1 MSSSSNL
8 QSTLKFLSL
17 PNTCPL
23 SIIALDPNTGKPIG
37 VNSTFEN
44 IFGPLYK
51 FQEWE
56 FSNAACDDD
65 DGHTATTTG
74 ASSAPTVA
82 SELNRTKFRNA
93 INKVSNSL
101 KYNGDGV
108 VSWWGLTHTTIRN
121 VEMLTLGTN
130 EAGLPV
136 RKYFDWTIGSVK
148 EEEEGG
154 AEAVILY
161 GNLVNEVE
169 ESDRARDAE
178 LIDFFQNAPI
188 AMHWLNSDGTVLWA
202 NQTELNV
209 LGYTAEEYIGQPIM
223 NFCPDEKELVLEIF
237 QQLGSGN
244 AIADVPVRFRTKE
257 GKIVHLLIDS
267 NVAYKKDGS
276 FGHTRCFIRDDTA
289 RKIRDARVQLL
300 LDENER
306 SLRMLDNFLS
316 RTLHH
321 IMGPLHALKATTE
334 VVSDRLQT
342 QKFDETERQ
351 NSVELLERAS
361 ETISGS
367 ARMIADVSD
376 LARFDEGAL
385 LRTKFTPFNLRNVG
399 IEAIEKIQF
408 RDLRMNG
415 GDDGISV
422 SVNLVGEGGSTAL
435 NTDRQVL
442 LRVLQHLLENAVR
455 EVNPGGSVTLQIT
468 SSPPSATNNSEGSVL
483 VEIMD
488 DGKGLPPGT
497 CLEAT
502 ISGIGAVNG
511 GSHRYA
517 IGNRGSQDDPDELQ
531 KARAEME
538 EGLRNLKQNGVGVGL
553 PVSYHLVRMLGG
565 DLRHDAEFS
574 GGTRIWFT
582 LPNKIEDGDEDDQY
596 EVLKTETI
604 PKKGLPPTQI
614 SFVQSG
620 QSDNKKRKRE
630 DDAEFGNFVSS
641 DSSAAT
647 SNDGDDST
655 MANTAQ
661 KSKHIDS
668 VPPAAVAKCGV
679 KASMPFSVLIV
690 EDTDIC
696 ARLLGMQLKKMKCST
711 QRAENGQVA
720 IDILQKSMPGQFDLI
735 LMDLRMPV
743 MDGLKA
749 TKLIRE
755 ELKMVDIPILALTGE
770 KRDDIQSECEGIG
783 FTDFF
788 SKPLPKKK
796 LEETIAKYKALRDG
810 VETIRGSQ
818 L

>member
-1 MSSSSNL
+1 V
-8 QSTLKFLSL
+8 T
-17 PNTCPL
+17 
-23 SIIALDPNTGKPIG
+23 
-37 VNSTFEN
+37 
-44 IFGPLYK
+44 
-51 FQEWE
+51 
-56 FSNAACDDD
+56 
-65 DGHTATTTG
+65 
-74 ASSAPTVA
+74 
-82 SELNRTKFRNA
+82 
-93 INKVSNSL
+93 
-101 KYNGDGV
+101 
-108 VSWWGLTHTTIRN
+108 
-121 VEMLTLGTN
+121 
-130 EAGLPV
+130 
-136 RKYFDWTIGSVK
+136 
-148 EEEEGG
+148 EEEGG
-154 AEAVILY
+154 VDAVILY

-169 ESDRARDAE
+169 ESNRARDAE

-244 AIADVPVRFRTKE
+244 AIADVPVRFRTKD

-306 SLRMLDNFLS
+306 SLMMLDNFLS

-321 IMGPLHALKATTE
+321 IMGPLHALRATCDA
-334 VVSDRLQT
+334 VGDRLQT
-342 QKFDETERQ
+342 QSFDAKEREI
-351 NSVELLERAS
+351 SVELLERAS
-361 ETISGS
+361 DTISGS

-376 LARFDEGAL
+376 LARFDEGAQ
-385 LRTKFTPFNLRNVG
+385 LRTKFTPFSLRNVG
-399 IEAIEKIQF
+399 VEAIEKVRFQ
-408 RDLRMNG
+408 DLRMNG

-422 SVNLVGEGGSTAL
+422 SVKFVGEGGSSAL

-442 LRVLQHLLENAVR
+442 LRVLAHLLENSVR
-455 EVNPGGSVTLQIT
+455 EVHPGGNVTLQIT
-468 SSPPSATNNSEGSVL
+468 SSPPSATKSEGSVL
-483 VEIMD
+483 VEVMD

-497 CLEAT
+497 CLDAT
-502 ISGIGAVNG
+502 NNGIIPENG

-517 IGNRGSQDDPDELQ
+517 IGRHVNQNDPDELQ

-538 EGLRNLKQNGVGVGL
+538 EGLRSLKQNGVGVGL

-582 LPNKIEDGDEDDQY
+582 LPNKIEDGGGDEDDQY
-596 EVLKTETI
+596 ELLETEI
-604 PKKGLPPTQI
+604 IAKKGLPPPQI
-614 SFVQSG
+614 SFAQSG
-620 QSDNKKRKRE
+620 QSEANKKRKRE
-630 DDAEFGNFVSS
+630 DDADFGNFVSS
-641 DSSAAT
+641 DSSAAN
-647 SNDGDDST
+647 SSEGDDISMVT
-655 MANTAQ
+655 SAVKEN
-661 KSKHIDS
+661 HIDS

-711 QRAENGQVA
+711 KRAEHGQVA
-720 IDILQKSMPGQFDLI
+720 LDILKTSMPGEFDVI
-735 LMDLRMPV
+735 LMDLRMPI
-743 MDGLKA
+743 MDGLEA

-755 ELKMVDIPILALTGE
+755 ELKMTDIPILALTGE

-788 SKPLPKKK
+788 SKPLPKKT

-810 VETIRGSQ
+810 LATNE
-818 L
+818 